1 MSSKIPVLLTKQ
13 QIDYIMSHAT
23 SMELKAIDA
32 NRPVS
37 QQFYVDLFQAFFE
50 AKQDAAAEREVELNY
65 ERGAA

>member
-13 QIDYIMSHAT
+13 QIDYIMGHAT

-32 NRPVS
+32 NRAVS
-37 QQFYVDLFQAFFE
+37 QQFYVDLFQAFFD
-50 AKQDAAAEREVELNY
+50 AKQDADNEREVELNY